1 MKLTFFF
8 FSIQGEK
15 LRVYI
20 FFNFVEDET
29 KLKVLS
35 EIKPPVIKNDE
46 DVDVKEEAS

>member
-1 MKLTFFF
+1 MKSSEYRFFF
-8 FSIQGEK
+8 H
-15 LRVYI
+15 
-20 FFNFVEDET
+20 FVEET